1 MHGHKYL
8 LTTVLKG
15 ELGFKGFVVSDWKA
29 LEQLPGDYPRQ
40 IEAAIDAGIDMV
52 MVPDVYP
59 AFFEGLKGLAHS
71 GRLPMSR
78 IDDAVRRILAVKFQM
93 ALFERPFS
101 DPALRAAVGSPEHR
115 AVARQA
121 VRESQVVLVNKQAT
135 LPLPDTLPQ
144 VLVAGKAADDL
155 GMQCGGWTIAWQG
168 STGRIT
174 EGTTVLEAIRRAV
187 PNARVNYSAGGE
199 TPAGGQTAIVVIGEL
214 PYAEGQGDR
223 KSLDLNPADVAL
235 VKRVKAAGL
244 RTVVVLFSGR
254 PLILEPILADADAI
268 VAAWLPGTEGD
279 GVADVLFGRY
289 RPTGTLSH
297 TWPTAMSQI
306 PVNVGPTGEK
316 PGVIPLFEY
325 GFGLRYR

>member
-1 MHGHKYL
+1 
-8 LTTVLKG
+8 
-15 ELGFKGFVVSDWKA
+15 
-29 LEQLPGDYPRQ
+29 
-40 IEAAIDAGIDMV
+40 
-52 MVPDVYP
+52 
-59 AFFEGLKGLAHS
+59 
-71 GRLPMSR
+71 MSR

-93 ALFERPFS
+93 GLFERPFS
-101 DPALRAAVGSPEHR
+101 DPAQRAAVGSSEHR
-115 AVARQA
+115 AIARQA

-135 LPLPDTLPQ
+135 LPLPETLSQ
-144 VLVAGKAADDL
+144 VFVAGNAADDL

-187 PNARVNYSAGGE
+187 PKARVDYSAAGDA
-199 TPAGGQTAIVVIGEL
+199 PAGAQTAIVVIGER

-223 KSLDLNPADVAL
+223 KSLDLDPGDVAL
-235 VKRVKAAGL
+235 VKRVKAAGM
-244 RTVVVLFSGR
+244 RTIVVLFSGR
-254 PLILEPILADADAI
+254 PMMLDSILPEADAI

-297 TWPTAMSQI
+297 TWPTDMSQVPI
-306 PVNVGPTGEK
+306 NVGPKSEK
-316 PGVIPLFEY
+316 PGAVPLFEY